1 MSDLTAV
8 NGESRSTP
16 IAMAADT
23 GTGDAGASAAAKAT
37 GDTVADST
45 VSASNV
51 KSDTGKGRKRQSEPL
66 PVSDALKV
74 FQEAARMLQEAGL
87 PVQPVQLPVSDG
99 AQPRV
104 ALILANCRYENG
116 NLVLA

>member
-8 NGESRSTP
+8 NGALRSIPT
-16 IAMAADT
+16 ATAADT
-23 GTGDAGASAAAKAT
+23 GTGDAGASGAEKTT
-37 GDTVADST
+37 GDTAVDST
-45 VSASNV
+45 ASAPSA

-66 PVSDALKV
+66 PVSDALAV
-74 FQEAARMLQEAGL
+74 FQEAARMLQESGL

-99 AQPRV
+99 APPRV
-104 ALILANCRYENG
+104 AVILANCRYENG